1 MGKLKQPFNLLKNME
16 NNNPSLPATYEAA
29 YDELLQIAKAI
40 ESDEISI
47 DALSTQVARAAL
59 LVNFCQEKL
68 RQAEKDVA
76 SVIDQMKPNQGA

>member
-1 MGKLKQPFNLLKNME
+1 ME
-16 NNNPSLPATYEAA
+16 NQNNSLPNTYEATYE
-29 YDELLQIAKAI
+29 ELLQIAKAI

-47 DALSTQVARAAL
+47 DQLSTQVARAAL

-76 SVIDQMKPNQGA
+76 RVIEQMKPNQSA

>member
-1 MGKLKQPFNLLKNME
+1 ME
-16 NNNPSLPATYEAA
+16 NQNNSLPNTYEAA
-29 YDELLQIAKAI
+29 YEELLQIAKAI

-47 DALSTQVARAAL
+47 DQLSTQVARAAL

-76 SVIDQMKPNQGA
+76 RVIEQMKPNQSA